1 MLFAQSV
8 RERLNLGVAGQIE
21 VGRNVGG
28 QNVDA
33 GQEFFDGQIG
43 PHGRPHGAAWL
54 TPGQGLHRMR
64 TGHPTALLVTSGLPP
79 SHSC

>member
-33 GQEFFDGQIG
+33 GQEFFDGQD
-43 PHGRPHGAAWL
+43 RPARSA
-54 TPGQGLHRMR
+54 TRR
-64 TGHPTALLVTSGLPP
+64 
-79 SHSC
+79 